1 MSISCH
7 TAQGEVERVCDYTL
21 HTISDDGNGMMETL
35 SLKNDETLQDG
46 GNITYTLSDNKYY
59 SVNFEIE
66 TSAGRFDMDKDNFS
80 KKIENNKCTCIYS
93 VLVSSTV

>member
-21 HTISDDGNGMMETL
+21 HTISDDGNGMIETL
-35 SLKNDETLQDG
+35 PLKNDETLEDG

-59 SVNFEIE
+59 SVNFTIE
-66 TSAGRFDMDKDNFS
+66 TSAGSFDIDQDDFS
-80 KKIENNKCTCIYS
+80 KKIETTS
-93 VLVSSTV
+93 VHVIIIIVHVYTV